1 MISSNNLTTSQLLV
15 NLIEFQL
22 RSPEKSIRI
31 LGNCTRECEI
41 RSPII
46 LNRSFSRIILPVF
59 PELNGFD
66 EFYPLLSNLSSNGQ
80 LTHKELVFRTKYR
93 DQGRTIDIPLTYD
106 NKMGYEIQSLF
117 NFYAQKWNIDQDILI
132 VNLNRL
138 LVLLHQLTL
147 EDFILKYEQK
157 LYRLSIEEWFMAL
170 EFYLQMDAQCFF
182 MQTCSFRQSIPRCID
197 EGLFSLALP
206 SGQYGMKQ
214 CRDQSCGY
222 CYERLVMTHR
232 VNPAMS
238 FSNRQIHHFVS
249 GYQVYLNCN
258 VIRTCITSNVIYAL
272 TCPCH
277 QYDYIS
283 RCDVPIRECIMQHR
297 INNGRIMSDFF
308 LGQTVAD
315 RLRYEHENL
324 TIAESDT
331 KLYQHSI
338 ECLMT
343 IKIFLACHPRYWCF
357 VPMTSEQAAIDDTNI
372 SSIERSILVAYEM
385 SHSEYNTYERSNNPY
400 QRTTTNVAWCM
411 NNLPSPP
418 PNYQYSLRQK
428 LEQLNFFRDRLDFLT
443 SRFLNLYNR
452 TIVMA
457 LPESASDEMGHLI
470 QALLVTYAQPKLNRT
485 VHDTNDP
492 ILSSTNINDA
502 WCQHLIHPRLCLS

>member
-1 MISSNNLTTSQLLV
+1 MASSKNWTISQILV
-15 NLIEFQL
+15 NLDYFHL

-31 LGNCTRECEI
+31 LGNCIRSCET
-41 RSPII
+41 RSPIV
-46 LNRSFSRIILPVF
+46 LNCSSHER
-59 PELNGFD
+59 
-66 EFYPLLSNLSSNGQ
+66 LSDKGL
-80 LTHKELVFRTKYR
+80 EFRTNYHY
-93 DQGRTIDIPLTYD
+93 QGRTINI
-106 NKMGYEIQSLF
+106 LF
-117 NFYAQKWNIDQDILI
+117 NRGGDD
-132 VNLNRL
+132 
-138 LVLLHQLTL
+138 
-147 EDFILKYEQK
+147 EM
-157 LYRLSIEEWFMAL
+157 EEWFIAL
-170 EFYLQMDAQCFF
+170 EFYLQIDARCFL
-182 MQTCSFRQSIPRCID
+182 MKTCSFRESIPRCID
-197 EGLFSLALP
+197 EGIFSLTLP
-206 SGQYGMKQ
+206 STQYGMKQ
-214 CRDQSCGY
+214 CQDQNCYY
-222 CYERLVMTHR
+222 CYERSSLTDR
-232 VNPAMS
+232 FERAMC
-238 FSNRQIHHFVS
+238 FSDSQIHHFVN

-258 VIRTCITSNVIYAL
+258 VPTVYVKTCTSSNIIYAL

-277 QYDYIS
+277 QYDYIG
-283 RCDVPIRECIMQHR
+283 RCQLPFRERIMKHHLY
-297 INNGRIMSDFF
+297 NGRIISNFF
-308 LGQTVAD
+308 IGQTVAD
-315 RLRYEHENL
+315 RLRDEYEDQ
-324 TIAESDT
+324 TISESHT

-338 ECLMT
+338 ECLTT

-372 SSIERSILVAYEM
+372 TSIERSILVAYEM

-428 LEQLNFFRDRLDFLT
+428 LDQWNFFRDRLDFLT